1 MVSFGQN
8 NKTSINYAKPV
19 LNEAGTGYLE
29 NIVDISA
36 NASTSGA
43 VDKTGNVYTWGNGSN
58 RRTWK

>member
-8 NKTSINYAKPV
+8 NRTSTNYAKPV
-19 LNEAGTGYLE
+19 LNEAGSGYLS

-36 NASTSGA
+36 NANTSGA
-43 VDKTGNVYTWGNGSN
+43 VGKAGSVYIWGNGSN